1 MFRLV
6 FNIYKNNSLLRAHLF
21 YRKYERGG
29 DCKECS
35 YCCGENW
42 EQSSK
47 VESACKEQGLGR
59 CICEPSFYCPKM
71 KCPNPTTPI
80 VTTAARTTTGTPIT
94 PAKKKPK
101 TSPQNEQKTREIS
114 TSTVRNSSKTPEFH
128 NSNAYDPKAEHSQ
141 KGEINIT
148 LI

>member
-6 FNIYKNNSLLRAHLF
+6 FNILKNNSLSRAHFF
-21 YRKYERGG
+21 YRKYETKDG
-29 DCKECS
+29 DCNECS
-35 YCCGENW
+35 YCCEENW

-59 CICEPSFYCPKM
+59 CICKPSLYCRK
-71 KCPNPTTPI
+71 KCPNPTRPI
-80 VTTAARTTTGTPIT
+80 VTTGTPIT
-94 PAKKKPK
+94 PTKKKLM
-101 TSPQNEQKTREIS
+101 TSPQNEQKTRANS
-114 TSTVRNSSKTPEFH
+114 TSTVRNSSKTPEFP
-128 NSNAYDPKAEHSQ
+128 NSNAYDSKAKHSQ

>member
-1 MFRLV
+1 
-6 FNIYKNNSLLRAHLF
+6 
-21 YRKYERGG
+21 
-29 DCKECS
+29 
-35 YCCGENW
+35 
-42 EQSSK
+42 
-47 VESACKEQGLGR
+47 
-59 CICEPSFYCPKM
+59 M

-94 PAKKKPK
+94 PAKRKPM

-128 NSNAYDPKAEHSQ
+128 NSNAYDSKAQ

>member
-1 MFRLV
+1 
-6 FNIYKNNSLLRAHLF
+6 
-21 YRKYERGG
+21 
-29 DCKECS
+29 
-35 YCCGENW
+35 
-42 EQSSK
+42 
-47 VESACKEQGLGR
+47 
-59 CICEPSFYCPKM
+59 M

-94 PAKKKPK
+94 RAKKKPM
-101 TSPQNEQKTREIS
+101 TSPENEQKTREIS
-114 TSTVRNSSKTPEFH
+114 TSTVTNSSKTPEFH

>member
-6 FNIYKNNSLLRAHLF
+6 FNIYKNYSLLRAHLF
-21 YRKYERGG
+21 YRKFERGG

-59 CICEPSFYCPKM
+59 CICKPSFRCRK
-71 KCPNPTTPI
+71 KCPNPTRPI
-80 VTTAARTTTGTPIT
+80 VTTGTPIT
-94 PAKKKPK
+94 PTKKKLM
-101 TSPQNEQKTREIS
+101 TSPQNEQKTRANS

-128 NSNAYDPKAEHSQ
+128 NSNAYDSTAEHSQ